1 MKNRL
6 SSRIQKSGAGKH
18 VFAEHKKWKRC
29 FGRLPAG
36 LFFADVFS
44 GAAFGADRQF
54 FSRAFEGDDESA
66 FGALVIAG
74 TGGLIS

>member
-6 SSRIQKSGAGKH
+6 STKERRRKACF
-18 VFAEHKKWKRC
+18 FAEHKKWKRC

-44 GAAFGADRQF
+44 GSAFGADRQF

-74 TGGLIS
+74 TRGLIS